1 MAWTWR
7 TCRRD
12 SRTAFSKSRSPWRR
26 KRAEA
31 AGSRSRAARARRPA
45 GSNSS
50 SSSRVKPDPFT
61 STPGA
66 VAIAAAPTEEK
77 TMAMNLAR
85 HWWALALRGAAAIIF
100 GVIALFWP
108 PTAIIALVAIFGAY
122 ALVDGILNLVAAVR
136 AGRTGQRWGAL
147 VFEGIVSLAVGIL
160 TLFFPGVT
168 ALALVLLVAAWSLVT
183 GVAEVVAAI
192 KLREMIQG
200 EWLLAL
206 SGILSIAFGV
216 LLFISPL
223 IGAIAIAI
231 WIGAYSVVFGALLVG
246 LALRLRSW
254 AARQQE
260 TQTPA
265 GPVAR
270 PA

>member
-1 MAWTWR
+1 MAL
-7 TCRRD
+7 
-12 SRTAFSKSRSPWRR
+12 
-26 KRAEA
+26 
-31 AGSRSRAARARRPA
+31 
-45 GSNSS
+45 
-50 SSSRVKPDPFT
+50 
-61 STPGA
+61 
-66 VAIAAAPTEEK
+66 
-77 TMAMNLAR
+77 NLAR
-85 HWWALALRGAAAIIF
+85 NWWALALRGVAAIIF

-147 VFEGIVSLAVGIL
+147 VFEAIVSLAVGIL

-192 KLREMIQG
+192 KLRKVIQG
-200 EWLLAL
+200 EWLLAV

-231 WIGAYSVVFGALLVG
+231 WIGAYSLVFGALLVG

-254 AARQQE
+254 AARQEE
-260 TQTPA
+260 THIPA
-265 GPVAR
+265 GPVPR

>member
-1 MAWTWR
+1 
-7 TCRRD
+7 
-12 SRTAFSKSRSPWRR
+12 
-26 KRAEA
+26 
-31 AGSRSRAARARRPA
+31 
-45 GSNSS
+45 
-50 SSSRVKPDPFT
+50 
-61 STPGA
+61 
-66 VAIAAAPTEEK
+66 
-77 TMAMNLAR
+77 MAMELAR
-85 HWWALALRGAAAIIF
+85 NWWALALRGAAAIIF
-100 GVIALFWP
+100 GIIALFWP
-108 PTAIIALVAIFGAY
+108 PAAIAALVAVFGAY

-136 AGRTGQRWGAL
+136 AGRSGQRWGAL
-147 VFEGIVSLAVGIL
+147 LFEGIVSLVVGLL

-168 ALALVLLVAAWSLVT
+168 ALVLVVFVGAWSLIT

-192 KLREMIQG
+192 KLRTMIEG

-231 WIGAYSVVFGALLVG
+231 WIGAYSVVFGALLFG

-254 AARQQE
+254 ASRQQQ
-260 TQTPA
+260 TQIPG
-265 GPVAR
+265 GPVPR